1 MEQIIMK
8 SRGYRKIKFT
18 SLPKLFLLMVT
29 IIGLFNMSSL
39 ETQAVVNPDQSFYV
53 TDKSNVLTHQTKEHI
68 LEINYVFEKTK
79 ERPQIAVVVIPTLDG
94 SDIETYALKQF
105 EKMKIGNEKYDNG
118 ILILLATED
127 REIRIEVGYG
137 LEGALPDGKVGRILD
152 ASMENLAS
160 GNYSQAIENIFN
172 QIVLA
177 IQDEYAYEDV
187 FNGTVP
193 KVESEEASEL
203 PILGMI
209 IGAIVVYFIVCRVIG
224 INSVDALI
232 LLINLLSQGSNN
244 SSSSSHRSKGGGG
257 RSGGGGASRNF

>member
-1 MEQIIMK
+1 ML
-8 SRGYRKIKFT
+8 
-18 SLPKLFLLMVT
+18 LPKLFLLIVT
-29 IIGLFNMSSL
+29 LVGLFNLSSL
-39 ETQAVVNPDQSFYV
+39 DIQAVVNPDQSLYV
-53 TDKSNVLTHQTKEHI
+53 TDKSHVLTHQTKEHI

-79 ERPQIAVVVIPTLDG
+79 ERPQIAVVIIPTLDG
-94 SDIETYALKQF
+94 SDIETYAVKQF

-118 ILILLATED
+118 VLILLATED
-127 REIRIEVGYG
+127 RGIRVEVGYG

-160 GNYSQAIENIFN
+160 GHYSQAIEDIFN

-193 KVESEEASEL
+193 KVESEEVSEL
-203 PILGMI
+203 PIFGVI
-209 IGAIVVYFIVCRVIG
+209 IGVIVVYFIVCRVIG

-232 LLINLLSQGSNN
+232 LLINLLSQGSNH
-244 SSSSSHRSKGGGG
+244 SSSSHRSKGGGG

>member
-1 MEQIIMK
+1 MEQVIK
-8 SRGYRKIKFT
+8 KCRGYKKIKFT
-18 SLPKLFLLMVT
+18 LLPKLFLLIVT
-29 IIGLFNMSSL
+29 LVGLFNLSSL
-39 ETQAVVNPDQSFYV
+39 DIQAVVNPDQSFYV
-53 TDKSNVLTHQTKEHI
+53 TDKSHVLTHQTKEHI

-79 ERPQIAVVVIPTLDG
+79 ERPQIAVVIIPTLDG
-94 SDIETYALKQF
+94 SDIETYAVKQF

-118 ILILLATED
+118 VLILLATED
-127 REIRIEVGYG
+127 REIRVEVGYG

-160 GNYSQAIENIFN
+160 GHYSQAIEDIFN

-193 KVESEEASEL
+193 KVESEEMNEV
-203 PILGMI
+203 PIFGMI
-209 IGAIVVYFIVCRVIG
+209 IGVIVVYFIVCRVIG

-232 LLINLLSQGSNN
+232 LLINLLSQGSNH
-244 SSSSSHRSKGGGG
+244 SSSSHRSKGGGG